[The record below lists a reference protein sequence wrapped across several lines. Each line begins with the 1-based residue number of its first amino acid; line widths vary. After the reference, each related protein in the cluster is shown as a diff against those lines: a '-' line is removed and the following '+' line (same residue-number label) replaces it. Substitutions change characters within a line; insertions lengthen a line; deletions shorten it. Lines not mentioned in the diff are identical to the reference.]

1 MKHTPKIVFVL
12 VALFLVSQIFG
23 LAIYQQYND
32 VDTLPLNIER
42 PETSTETSFIWI
54 FALILLATVVAMAL
68 IKFQLFKFWK
78 FWFLMSIFLT
88 LTISFN
94 AFIPEMFAILLAGIF
109 AVWKIFK
116 DNVYVHNFTE
126 LFIYGALAVVFAP
139 LLSVVSVFILL
150 SLISVYDYIAVRKT
164 KHMVKLAK
172 TQSKAKIFA
181 GLLVPYKKGVAILG
195 GGDIGFPLIF
205 SAVVMSQF
213 SLGLLDWKTY
223 IIPVCCTLMLLAL
236 FVKGD
241 KRKYYP
247 AMPYLTLGC
256 ILGLG
261 IVLLFI

>member
-54 FALILLATVVAMAL
+54 FALILLATVVALVL

-78 FWFLMSIFLT
+78 FWFLISIFLT

-94 AFIPEMFAILLAGIF
+94 AFIPEMFAIILAGIL

-139 LLSVVSVFILL
+139 LLSIFSVVVLL
-150 SLISVYDYIAVRKT
+150 LLISAYDYIAVRKT

-205 SAVVMSQF
+205 SSVVMSQF
-213 SLGLLDWKTY
+213 SLGLLNFRTY

-256 ILGLG
+256 VLGLG
-261 IVLLFI
+261 IVMLLI